1 MLSNKQ
7 LYSLSI
13 FVVAVILI
21 AGSVWW
27 TLKVERA
34 SPNRPPPIPSPTVLQ
49 LNPNSDRPY
58 PEILRVSRETAKAA
72 FDTGRAVFVDVRG
85 STSYSEG
92 HIPGALLMN
101 EEDISGFIGDLD
113 RSTWIITYCT

>member
-13 FVVAVILI
+13 FVAAVILI

-27 TLKVERA
+27 ALKLERG
-34 SPNRPPPIPSPTVLQ
+34 SPNRLSPAASPTVLQ
-49 LNPNSDRPY
+49 VNPNSDRPY
-58 PEILRVSRETAKAA
+58 PQILRVSRETAKAA
-72 FDTGRAVFVDVRG
+72 FDTGRAVFVDVR
-85 STSYSEG
+85 SASSYSEG
-92 HIPGALLMN
+92 HIPGALLIN
-101 EEDISGFIGDLD
+101 EQDISGFIGDVN

>member
-7 LYSLSI
+7 LFFLSI
-13 FVVAVILI
+13 FILALILI

-27 TLKVERA
+27 TLKLERA
-34 SPNRPPPIPSPTVLQ
+34 SPDQASPAVSPTAVQ
-49 LNPNSDRPY
+49 LNPNSELPY
-58 PEILRVSRETAKAA
+58 PEILRVSKDTAKAA
-72 FDTGRAVFVDVRG
+72 FDTGRAVFIDAR
-85 STSYSEG
+85 SAASYSEG

-101 EEDISGFIGDLD
+101 EEDIAGFVGDLD